1 MNGICP
7 FNAPE
12 DRYDDL
18 LEVKQRVSR
27 QAGLILL
34 AFLLEV
40 GADRR
45 TKDGWASFYFLLP
58 SSGLG

>member
-12 DRYDDL
+12 DRYDYL
-18 LEVKQRVSR
+18 LEVMQRVSR

-34 AFLLEV
+34 ALLLEV

-45 TKDGWASFYFLLP
+45 VKDGWASFYFLLP